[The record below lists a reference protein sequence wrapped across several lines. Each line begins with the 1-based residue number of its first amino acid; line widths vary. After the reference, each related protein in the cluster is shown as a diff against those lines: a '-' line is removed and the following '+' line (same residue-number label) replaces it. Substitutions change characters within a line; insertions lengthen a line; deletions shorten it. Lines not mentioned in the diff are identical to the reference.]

1 MTLWVPP
8 FASRRRSR
16 AAVSLTPLIDVVF
29 ILLIFF
35 MLVSNLQSTN
45 MIDLHVS
52 DRNSTPTQAE
62 DRALLVTIYQGALE
76 LDGQPVSL
84 GQLRDQVAL
93 QPQRQV
99 ALQPSDGV
107 SLQRIVNL
115 LDQLRSVGA
124 SQVSFLEAATGE

>member
-1 MTLWVPP
+1 MRLRVPP
-8 FASRRRSR
+8 FEGRRSR

-45 MIDLHVS
+45 MIDLRVA
-52 DRNSTPTQAE
+52 DRNATPTQTQ
-62 DRALLVTIYQGALE
+62 DRALLVTISRDALQ

-84 GQLRDQVAL
+84 AQLREQVAL

-99 ALQPSDGV
+99 ALEPADGV
-107 SLQRIVNL
+107 SLQRIVTV
-115 LDQLRSVGA
+115 LDQLRGAGA
-124 SQVSFLEAATGE
+124 SRVSFLEATPEE

>member
-1 MTLWVPP
+1 MRLRVPP
-8 FASRRRSR
+8 FEGRRSR

-45 MIDLHVS
+45 MIDLRVA
-52 DRNSTPTQAE
+52 DRNPTPTQTQ
-62 DRALLVTIYQGALE
+62 DRALLVTISRDALQ

-84 GQLRDQVAL
+84 AQLREQVAL

-99 ALQPSDGV
+99 ALEPADGV
-107 SLQRIVNL
+107 SLQRIVTV
-115 LDQLRSVGA
+115 LDQLRGAGA
-124 SQVSFLEAATGE
+124 SRVSFLEATPEE

>member
-1 MTLWVPP
+1 MTSRFPP
-8 FASRRRSR
+8 FAGRRSR

-45 MIDLHVS
+45 MIDLRVA
-52 DRNSTPTQAE
+52 DRNATPTQAQ
-62 DRALLVTIYQGALE
+62 DRALLVTVNRDNLQ

-84 GQLRDQVAL
+84 AQLREQVAL

-99 ALQPSDGV
+99 ALEPADGV
-107 SLQRIVNL
+107 SLQRIVNV
-115 LDQLRSVGA
+115 LDQLRGVGA
-124 SQVSFLEAATGE
+124 SRVSFLEATPGE

>member
-1 MTLWVPP
+1 MRLRVPL
-8 FASRRRSR
+8 FQGRRSR

-45 MIDLHVS
+45 MIDLRVA
-52 DRNSTPTQAE
+52 DRNAAPTQVR
-62 DRALLVTIYQGALE
+62 DRALLVTISRDTLQ

-84 GQLRDQVAL
+84 AQLREQVAL

-99 ALQPSDGV
+99 ALEPADGV
-107 SLQRIVNL
+107 SLQRIVTV
-115 LDQLRSVGA
+115 LDQLRGVGA
-124 SQVSFLEAATGE
+124 SQVSFLEATPGK

>member
-1 MTLWVPP
+1 MTLLVSLFPG
-8 FASRRRSR
+8 RRRSR

-45 MIDLHVS
+45 MIDLRVS
-52 DRNSTPTQAE
+52 DRNSTPTQAQ
-62 DRALLVTIYQGALE
+62 DKALLVNINGNALQ

-84 GQLRDQVAL
+84 AQLREQVAL

-99 ALQPSDGV
+99 ALQPADGV
-107 SLQRIVNL
+107 PLQRVVTV
-115 LDQLRSVGA
+115 LDQLRGAGA
-124 SQVSFLEAATGE
+124 SQVSFLEATTGK

>member
-1 MTLWVPP
+1 MTLPVPP
-8 FASRRRSR
+8 FAGRRSR

-45 MIDLHVS
+45 MIDLRVA
-52 DRNSTPTQAE
+52 DRNATPTQAQ
-62 DRALLVTIYQGALE
+62 DRALLVTVNRDTLQ

-84 GQLRDQVAL
+84 AQLREQVAL

-99 ALQPSDGV
+99 ALEPADGV
-107 SLQRIVNL
+107 SLQRIVNV
-115 LDQLRSVGA
+115 LDQLRGAGA
-124 SQVSFLEAATGE
+124 SQVSFLEATPGD

>member
-1 MTLWVPP
+1 MRCP
-8 FASRRRSR
+8 SRRSR

-45 MIDLHVS
+45 MIHLRVA
-52 DRNSTPTQAE
+52 DRNAAPTPAQ
-62 DRALLVTIYQGALE
+62 DRALLVTISRDALQ

-84 GQLRDQVAL
+84 AQLREQVAL

-99 ALQPSDGV
+99 ALEPADGV
-107 SLQRIVNL
+107 SLQRIVTV
-115 LDQLRSVGA
+115 LDQLRGAGA
-124 SQVSFLEAATGE
+124 SRVSFLEATPGE

>member
-1 MTLWVPP
+1 MRLRVPP
-8 FASRRRSR
+8 FEGRRSR

-45 MIDLHVS
+45 MIDLHVA
-52 DRNSTPTQAE
+52 DRNPTPTQTQ
-62 DRALLVTIYQGALE
+62 DRALLVTISRDALQ

-84 GQLRDQVAL
+84 AQLREQVAL

-99 ALQPSDGV
+99 ALEPADGV
-107 SLQRIVNL
+107 SLQRIVTV
-115 LDQLRSVGA
+115 LDQLRGVGA
-124 SQVSFLEAATGE
+124 SRVSFLEATPEE